1 MRKITLALAFGL
13 SFAALPALAFECG
26 GYASAPMSKPVAST
40 EEATKPT
47 TIAVEQTQPVT
58 TAEIS
63 KPQPKTN

>member
-1 MRKITLALAFGL
+1 
-13 SFAALPALAFECG
+13 
-26 GYASAPMSKPVAST
+26 MSKPVAST

-47 TIAVEQTQPVT
+47 TVAVEQTQPVT